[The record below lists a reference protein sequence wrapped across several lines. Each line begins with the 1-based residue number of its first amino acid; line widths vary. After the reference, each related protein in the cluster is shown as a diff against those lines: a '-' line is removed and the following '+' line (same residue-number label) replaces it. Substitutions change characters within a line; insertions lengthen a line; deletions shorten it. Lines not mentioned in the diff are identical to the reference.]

1 VPRRNLGPRSSNH
14 RPASDPPP
22 ARGGWVRREAGP
34 DDDAEW
40 IVRSVSGSA
49 ATKAYRCPGC
59 SQEIATGTPHVVAW
73 PADEPEGSVERR
85 HWHTGCW
92 RRGRPRG

>member
-1 VPRRNLGPRSSNH
+1 MKRRRRSSGPPRS
-14 RPASDPPP
+14 PAPPVGT
-22 ARGGWVRREAGP
+22 GGWVRREESGDGA
-34 DDDAEW
+34 W
-40 IVRSVSGSA
+40 TVRSVSGSA

-59 SQEIATGTPHVVAW
+59 HQEVLPGVPHVVAW

-92 RRGRPRG
+92 RRRR

>member
-1 VPRRNLGPRSSNH
+1 
-14 RPASDPPP
+14 
-22 ARGGWVRREAGP
+22 VRREAGP
-34 DDDAEW
+34 DDDGEW
-40 IVRSVSGSA
+40 VVRSVSGSA

-59 SQEIATGTPHVVAW
+59 SQEIVPGTPHVVAW